1 MQTSSPPP
9 ATAVS
14 GPATVVRGLVRAVR
28 PKQWVKNL
36 LVYAAPAAAGL
47 AGNYPVMKRTTVA
60 LVVFVAV
67 SSAIYLVNDIRDVE
81 DDRRHP
87 KKRHRPI
94 ASGELPVPVAVAA
107 AVGALAVAVGLC
119 AYTGTWTLL
128 GVVGLYFVLNLAYSM
143 GVKHVALLEMFILG
157 SGFVLRAL
165 AGAVATNVPV
175 SSWFLIV
182 VSAGALHIAV
192 SKRLGELVRTEE
204 SGVEGR
210 AVLAHYSVPMLR
222 EIRTVAVGVALTA
235 YMLWAFSQAAGAAR
249 PLMYEL
255 SAVPFALALFR
266 YSAAA
271 QTDADAETPE
281 EILLGDVQ
289 LLAYGAAWAL
299 FFGLGLLMGGR

>member
-1 MQTSSPPP
+1 MQTSTPPP
-9 ATAVS
+9 AAAVR
-14 GPATVVRGLVRAVR
+14 GPGTVVRGLVRAVR

-60 LVVFVAV
+60 LVVFIAV
-67 SSAIYLVNDIRDVE
+67 SSAIYLVNDVRDVA

-94 ASGELPVPVAVAA
+94 ASDELPVPVAVAA
-107 AVGALAVAVGLC
+107 AVGALVVAVGLC
-119 AYTGTWTLL
+119 GYTGTWALL

-143 GVKHVALLEMFILG
+143 GVKHVPLLEMFILG

-204 SGVEGR
+204 TGVDGR

-249 PLMYEL
+249 PVMYEL

-299 FFGLGLLMGGR
+299 LFGLGLLMGGR